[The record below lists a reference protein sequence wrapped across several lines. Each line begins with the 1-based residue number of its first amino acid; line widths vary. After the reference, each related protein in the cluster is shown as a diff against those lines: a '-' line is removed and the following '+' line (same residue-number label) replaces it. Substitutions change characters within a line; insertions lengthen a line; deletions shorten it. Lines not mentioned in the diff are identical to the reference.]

1 MSGQTRTRRRH
12 ERRALDR
19 SKHWG
24 RPRAND
30 DVAEGLLATVLSEC
44 LDEMQRNGGDIE
56 TAMMHNP
63 GLANEIRPLLEV
75 AAMLRPAKA

>member
-12 ERRALDR
+12 ERRALGR
-19 SKHWG
+19 SKHWSG
-24 RPRAND
+24 SRGNH

-56 TAMMHNP
+56 TAIMHNP
-63 GLANEIRPLLEV
+63 DLAGEVRPLLEI
-75 AAMLRPAKA
+75 AAMLRPAKT